1 MQPWT
6 ILSSRYLLRRWW
18 MNLRQD
24 HVRLANGTELEEFHV
39 LEYPDW
45 VSVLCLTGT
54 DEVVLV
60 QQYRHGIGQVTL
72 ELPAGALD
80 AGEDP
85 LEAARREL
93 LEETGYASDDW
104 HALGTVVPEPSRHS
118 NRAHLFL
125 ARQSRYVQPPELD
138 DAEAIAVQVRPLA
151 EVLHLADTGAIGHGI
166 HVAAL
171 FWARFRGL
179 L

>member
-1 MQPWT
+1 
-6 ILSSRYLLRRWW
+6 

-24 HVRLANGTELEEFHV
+24 HVRLANGIELEEFHV

-45 VSVLCLTGT
+45 VSVLCLTRA

-72 ELPAGALD
+72 ELPAGALG